1 MENIV
6 NIQLSI
12 SSEDMQELIMGK
24 LSSLPDE
31 KVHEVICSALG
42 KFLESYEGTHLFVD
56 RDAWRGNKPTKLLE
70 TMVANSLD
78 TEVLHKE
85 VEKFVDALQ
94 KNYPNLIRQCI
105 ISTFSNLF
113 FDNVTRA
120 GIAAQLSTLTE
131 TMDRKED
138 KK

>member
-31 KVHEVICSALG
+31 TVHEVICSALG
-42 KFLESYEGTHLFVD
+42 KFLESPEGTNLFID

-78 TEVLHKE
+78 TKVLHKE
-85 VEKFVDALQ
+85 VEKFVEAMQ
-94 KNYPNLIRQCI
+94 ENYPELIRQCI
-105 ISTFSNLF
+105 VSTFSNLF
-113 FDNVTRA
+113 FDNITRA
-120 GIAAQLSTLTE
+120 GIATQLASLSE
-131 TMDRKED
+131 TVDRKED